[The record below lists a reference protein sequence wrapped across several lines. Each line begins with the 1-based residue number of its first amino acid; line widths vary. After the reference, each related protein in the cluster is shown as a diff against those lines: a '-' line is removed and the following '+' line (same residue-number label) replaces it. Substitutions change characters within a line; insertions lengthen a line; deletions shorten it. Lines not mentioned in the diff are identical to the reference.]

1 MFRAH
6 FGSRLLGPA
15 AEPPVGR
22 VLPSPST
29 PSAPSSSGSA
39 PPASSPAS
47 SCSGR
52 AARPSCTRP
61 TDSRASEYN
70 APNRIDTRFNLASV
84 GKMFTAV
91 AIAQLVEQGKLKW
104 TDTLSKVLPD
114 YPNKAQASRITIHQL
129 LTHTSGMGLYWEN
142 LFKGNWTAVRT
153 VAGPGALLRQRHPA
167 VRAGHRLVLQQHR
180 IRGAV
185 ARRREGVGRGLFR
198 LPAETHLRSAG
209 DEGHR
214 LRGAR

>member
-1 MFRAH
+1 MLKPGLMRFALA
-6 FGSRLLGPA
+6 GLLVTG
-15 AEPPVGR
+15 
-22 VLPSPST
+22 
-29 PSAPSSSGSA
+29 
-39 PPASSPAS
+39 ASSLPAQS
-47 SCSGR
+47 LDSVRAEIKRLGTSGEFSGVVLVR
-52 AARPSCTRP
+52 KGGKTILHEAYGL
-61 TDSRASEYN
+61 ASIEYN

-129 LTHTSGMGLYWEN
+129 LTHTSGLGLYWDN

-153 VAGPGALLRQRHPA
+153 VSELVPFFATQPP
-167 VRAGHRLVLQQHR
+167 VRAGQGLVLQQHR
-180 IRGAV
+180 LRRAL

-198 LPAETHLRSAG
+198 LPAKTHLRPG
-209 DEGHR
+209 GHEGN
-214 LRGAR
+214 